1 MDQGAWLSFFRH
13 QFQQEW
19 FSNCQHQ
26 ADSVAMVVWHFSQ
39 HIGSGL
45 HQVAVDRNSYNIFV
59 VLLRR
64 QKEEDSSRLHKLK
77 IIFVIL
83 LKA

>member
-1 MDQGAWLSFFRH
+1 
-13 QFQQEW
+13 
-19 FSNCQHQ
+19 
-26 ADSVAMVVWHFSQ
+26 MVVWHFSQ